1 MTTTNSPRAIASIAD
16 GMESKVNGEGGL
28 VGGLDTGVGADMA
41 RELGGGGEG
50 SELLEREVV
59 GEEWLAND

>member
-1 MTTTNSPRAIASIAD
+1 
-16 GMESKVNGEGGL
+16 
-28 VGGLDTGVGADMA
+28 LDTGVGADMA